1 MIYTILHDAVVKR
14 NTLYGKCGYKW
25 HATVTIY
32 KVCPIKNAVT
42 SSDSI
47 TILREGDSK
56 VDAVNSVFLAATR
69 QIGTLRVSK

>member
-1 MIYTILHDAVVKR
+1 MIYTILHDAVVER
-14 NTLYGKCGYKW
+14 NTLYGKYGYKW

-32 KVCPIKNAVT
+32 KICPIKNAVT

-47 TILREGDSK
+47 TVFREGDTK

-69 QIGTLRVSK
+69 QINNLRR